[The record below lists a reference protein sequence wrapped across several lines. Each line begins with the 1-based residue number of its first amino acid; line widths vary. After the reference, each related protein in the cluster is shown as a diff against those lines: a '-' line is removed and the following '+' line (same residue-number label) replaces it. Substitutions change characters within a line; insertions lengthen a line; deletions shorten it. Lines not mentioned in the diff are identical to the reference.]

1 LCWRINQEKKMALSI
16 RNSKAEKLAR
26 ELAAESG
33 ENITQAIT
41 RALEERLQRLRGRSA
56 AIDLA
61 EEIMKIS
68 KRCSKI
74 PDQDQRSPDEILGYG
89 PAGIP
94 E

>member
-1 LCWRINQEKKMALSI
+1 MALSV
-16 RNSKAEKLAR
+16 RNAKAEKLAR

-41 RALEERLQRLRGRSA
+41 RALEERLRRLRGRST
-56 AIDLA
+56 AIDMA

-74 PDQDQRSPDEILGYG
+74 PDIDQRSPDEILGYG
-89 PAGIP
+89 PTGVS

>member
-1 LCWRINQEKKMALSI
+1 MALSI

-41 RALEERLQRLRGRSA
+41 HALEERLQRLRGRSR

-68 KRCSKI
+68 KRCSEI
-74 PDQDQRSPDEILGYG
+74 PDQDQRSPDEILGYDPTG
-89 PAGIP
+89 VPQ
-94 E
+94 

>member
-1 LCWRINQEKKMALSI
+1 MALSI

-26 ELAAESG
+26 QLAAESG

-68 KRCSKI
+68 KRCSEI

-89 PAGIP
+89 PTGVS

>member
-1 LCWRINQEKKMALSI
+1 MPLSI
-16 RNSKAEKLAR
+16 RNAKAEKLAR
-26 ELAAESG
+26 ELATESG
-33 ENITQAIT
+33 ENITRAIT
-41 RALEERLQRLRGRSA
+41 RALEERLQRLRGRST

-68 KRCSKI
+68 KRCSEI

-89 PAGIP
+89 PTGVV

>member
-1 LCWRINQEKKMALSI
+1 MALSI
-16 RNSKAEKLAR
+16 RNAKAEKLAR

-41 RALEERLQRLRGRSA
+41 RSLEERLQRLRGRST

-61 EEIMKIS
+61 EEIMIIS
-68 KRCSKI
+68 KRCSEI
-74 PDQDQRSPDEILGYG
+74 PDQDQRTSDEIMGYG
-89 PAGIP
+89 PTGVP